1 MINCTM
7 EHIHLFS
14 TDAEVAGEFYA
25 EVFGIETKMAQTWQ
39 GLPRCDMKL
48 GGLTVLISTVKGD
61 LQETAGDHS
70 AQLGINHFGFRVDDM
85 DEACTELKAKGVVF
99 TQEPVDYK
107 GAKVAFIEG
116 PDRVSIQ
123 LFCDATP
130 DTAAPTPHPA
140 TAG

>member
-1 MINCTM
+1 MINYTM

-25 EVFGIETKMAQTWQ
+25 DAFGIKTKMSKTWQ

-61 LQETAGDHS
+61 LQETAGDRN

-85 DEACTELKAKGVVF
+85 DEACTDLKAKGVVF
-99 TQEPVDYK
+99 TQEPADFK
-107 GAKVAFIEG
+107 GGKIAFIEG
-116 PDRVSIQ
+116 PDRVSIE
-123 LFCDATP
+123 LVEF
-130 DTAAPTPHPA
+130 
-140 TAG
+140 